1 MVGAE
6 SEMRLVNNLLVRQEE
21 PCGQLH
27 AAPRAQLLMFSET
40 TSEVVL
46 PRGDSSKSGLEGVCC
61 R

>member
-40 TSEVVL
+40 
-46 PRGDSSKSGLEGVCC
+46 
-61 R
+61 